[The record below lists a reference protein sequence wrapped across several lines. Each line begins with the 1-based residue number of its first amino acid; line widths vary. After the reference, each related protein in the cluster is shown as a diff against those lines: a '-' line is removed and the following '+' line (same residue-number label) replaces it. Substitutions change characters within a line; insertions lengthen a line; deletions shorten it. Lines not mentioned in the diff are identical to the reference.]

1 MAGFDLVPV
10 DGGSPMH
17 LPEGETLLGRGPFL
31 GVSDKRVSR
40 HHGLLENLNG
50 QLRIKPTH
58 VNPCF
63 CQSSLDDPPQ
73 PLDRNQWHKLGQ
85 GHIISLLPGKY
96 IYKVVAVGGEDGTPR
111 NSQALQDEDEAVIK
125 SPPASPKPSDEPA
138 NHTRQGKGWTPRSH
152 EQESRLGG
160 SVDQKEPDEQLPNPP
175 TSNQTEAGVAEAE
188 KDKNEPKL
196 EPKKRVLPAW
206 MMVPIAAPK
215 SPTTTKVL
223 GAGNRGR
230 GTATRTTST
239 NQGVAKRARD
249 TAPLSGEEESEHS
262 EAEPTPRKREKR
274 KKSDEDE
281 DEDEEEVQSK
291 TAFKARQQV
300 KPSKVE
306 ESEES
311 DHFDVEEEDDGE
323 AKRRRRR
330 SFHSER
336 QQHFYVQSGGQRVRG
351 QGETASERSE
361 GQQGASESG
370 DVSGPAQSKARLR
383 TTCPYGKDCYRKNPV
398 HFQECSH
405 PGDSDYEEDS
415 AKDEEEEEEDA
426 DRPECPYGTDCYR
439 KNPLHWKE
447 YKHTKKTRAKKPVS
461 YNNDDDDDDE
471 FGDDDSFINDDSED
485 IGEDSDYEPPD
496 SDDSGKEDLKRLKK
510 EAKAFTKPK

>member
-10 DGGSPMH
+10 DGGSPIH

-63 CQSSLDDPPQ
+63 CQSSLDDLPQ
-73 PLDRNQWHKLGQ
+73 PLDRNQWHNLGQ
-85 GHIISLLPGKY
+85 GDIISLLPGKY
-96 IYKVVAVGGEDGTPR
+96 IYRVVAVGGEDGTPR
-111 NSQALQDEDEAVIK
+111 NSQALQDEDEAVVK
-125 SPPASPKPSDEPA
+125 SPPASPGPSDEPA
-138 NHTRQGKGWTPRSH
+138 YPTRRGTGWTPSSH
-152 EQESRLGG
+152 QQQSRLGG
-160 SVDQKEPDEQLPNPP
+160 SVDQKEPYEQLPNPP

-188 KDKNEPKL
+188 NDKNEPKR

-206 MMVPIAAPK
+206 MTVPIASPK
-215 SPTTTKVL
+215 NTTTTTK
-223 GAGNRGR
+223 GFGNRGR
-230 GTATRTTST
+230 GTATPTTST
-239 NQGVAKRARD
+239 NQGAAKRARY
-249 TAPLSGEEESEHS
+249 TVPLSGEEESEHS
-262 EAEPTPRKREKR
+262 EAEPTPRKRVRR

-281 DEDEEEVQSK
+281 DNEEEVQS
-291 TAFKARQQV
+291 TTEFKARQQV
-300 KPSKVE
+300 TPSKVE

-311 DHFDVEEEDDGE
+311 DHFDVEEDDGE
-323 AKRRRRR
+323 KRR
-330 SFHSER
+330 
-336 QQHFYVQSGGQRVRG
+336 GG
-351 QGETASERSE
+351 EASTVKGSSTSTSRAE
-361 GQQGASESG
+361 ASESEDRG
-370 DVSGPAQSKARLR
+370 REPQNGQKVGKGPQGSGGVSGPAQSKARLR

-405 PGDSDYEEDS
+405 PGDSDYEDSS
-415 AKDEEEEEEDA
+415 AKDEEEEEDA

-461 YNNDDDDDDE
+461 YNNDDDDDDDE
-471 FGDDDSFINDDSED
+471 FGDDDSFINDESED
-485 IGEDSDYEPPD
+485 IGGDSDYEPPD
-496 SDDSGKEDLKRLKK
+496 SDDSGKEDLKTLKK
-510 EAKAFTKPK
+510 EAKAFTRSK

>member
-1 MAGFDLVPV
+1 M
-10 DGGSPMH
+10 GSCA
-17 LPEGETLLGRGPFL
+17 
-31 GVSDKRVSR
+31 S
-40 HHGLLENLNG
+40 NL
-50 QLRIKPTH
+50 
-58 VNPCF
+58 
-63 CQSSLDDPPQ
+63 
-73 PLDRNQWHKLGQ
+73 
-85 GHIISLLPGKY
+85 
-96 IYKVVAVGGEDGTPR
+96 
-111 NSQALQDEDEAVIK
+111 NSQALQDEEEAVIK

-160 SVDQKEPDEQLPNPP
+160 SVEQKEPDEQLPNRP
-175 TSNQTEAGVAEAE
+175 TSNQTETGVAEAE

-215 SPTTTKVL
+215 SPTTKVL
-223 GAGNRGR
+223 GDGNRGR

-262 EAEPTPRKREKR
+262 EAEPTPRKRVRR

-281 DEDEEEVQSK
+281 DDDEEEEVQSK

-311 DHFDVEEEDDGE
+311 DHFDVEEEEDDGE
-323 AKRRRRR
+323 KRRGGGGEASTSKGSSTSTSRAEARE
-330 SFHSER
+330 SEDRGR
-336 QQHFYVQSGGQRVRG
+336 QPPNGQKVG
-351 QGETASERSE
+351 KGP
-361 GQQGASESG
+361 QGAG

-415 AKDEEEEEEDA
+415 AKEEEEEEDA

-461 YNNDDDDDDE
+461 YNNDDDDDE
-471 FGDDDSFINDDSED
+471 FGDDDSFINDESED

>member
-10 DGGSPMH
+10 DGGSPIH

-40 HHGLLENLNG
+40 HHCLLENLNG

-63 CQSSLDDPPQ
+63 CQSSLDDLPQ
-73 PLDRNQWHKLGQ
+73 PLDRNQWHELGQ
-85 GHIISLLPGKY
+85 GDIISLLPGKY

-125 SPPASPKPSDEPA
+125 SPPASPEPSDEPA
-138 NHTRQGKGWTPRSH
+138 YPTRQDKGWTPSSH
-152 EQESRLGG
+152 EQQSRLGG

-175 TSNQTEAGVAEAE
+175 TSNQTEAGVTEAE
-188 KDKNEPKL
+188 NDKNEPKL

-206 MMVPIAAPK
+206 MTVPIVSPK
-215 SPTTTKVL
+215 NPTTTTTTK
-223 GAGNRGR
+223 GFGNRAR
-230 GTATRTTST
+230 GTATPTTST
-239 NQGVAKRARD
+239 NQGAAKRARY
-249 TAPLSGEEESEHS
+249 TAPLSGEDESEHS
-262 EAEPTPRKREKR
+262 EAEPTPRKRVRR

-281 DEDEEEVQSK
+281 DNEEEVQST

-306 ESEES
+306 ESVES
-311 DHFDVEEEDDGE
+311 DHFDVEEDDGE
-323 AKRRRRR
+323 KRR
-330 SFHSER
+330 
-336 QQHFYVQSGGQRVRG
+336 GGEASTANVSSTSTSRA
-351 QGETASERSE
+351 EASESE
-361 GQQGASESG
+361 DRGREPQKVGKGPQGSG

-383 TTCPYGKDCYRKNPV
+383 TTCPYGKGCYRKNPV

-405 PGDSDYEEDS
+405 PGDSDYEDSS
-415 AKDEEEEEEDA
+415 AKDEEEEEDA

-447 YKHTKKTRAKKPVS
+447 YKHTKKTRAQKPVS
-461 YNNDDDDDDE
+461 YNDDDDDDDE
-471 FGDDDSFINDDSED
+471 FGGDDSFINDESED

-496 SDDSGKEDLKRLKK
+496 SDDSGKEDLKTLTK
-510 EAKAFTKPK
+510 EAKAFTRPK

>member
-10 DGGSPMH
+10 DGGSPIH

-31 GVSDKRVSR
+31 G
-40 HHGLLENLNG
+40 
-50 QLRIKPTH
+50 TH

-160 SVDQKEPDEQLPNPP
+160 SVEQKEPDEQLPNPP
-175 TSNQTEAGVAEAE
+175 TSNQTETGVAEAE

-215 SPTTTKVL
+215 SPTTK
-223 GAGNRGR
+223 GR

-262 EAEPTPRKREKR
+262 EAEPTPRKRVRR

-281 DEDEEEVQSK
+281 DDDEE
-291 TAFKARQQV
+291 AFKARQQV

-323 AKRRRRR
+323 KRRGGEASTSKGSSTSTSRAEARE
-330 SFHSER
+330 SEDRGR
-336 QQHFYVQSGGQRVRG
+336 QPPNGQKVSKG
-351 QGETASERSE
+351 P
-361 GQQGASESG
+361 QGAG

-415 AKDEEEEEEDA
+415 AKDEEEDA

-461 YNNDDDDDDE
+461 YNNDDDDDE
-471 FGDDDSFINDDSED
+471 FGDDDSFINDESED

>member
-17 LPEGETLLGRGPFL
+17 LPEGETLLGRGLFL
-31 GVSDKRVSR
+31 G
-40 HHGLLENLNG
+40 
-50 QLRIKPTH
+50 TH

-125 SPPASPKPSDEPA
+125 SPPASPKPSDESA
-138 NHTRQGKGWTPRSH
+138 YHTRQGKGWTPRSH

-160 SVDQKEPDEQLPNPP
+160 SVEQKEPDEQLPNPP

-188 KDKNEPKL
+188 KEKNEPKL

-215 SPTTTKVL
+215 SPHH
-223 GAGNRGR
+223 
-230 GTATRTTST
+230 
-239 NQGVAKRARD
+239 Q
-249 TAPLSGEEESEHS
+249 
-262 EAEPTPRKREKR
+262 
-274 KKSDEDE
+274 
-281 DEDEEEVQSK
+281 
-291 TAFKARQQV
+291 RQQV

-323 AKRRRRR
+323 KRKGGGGEASTAKGSSTSTCRA
-330 SFHSER
+330 E
-336 QQHFYVQSGGQRVRG
+336 
-351 QGETASERSE
+351 ASESE
-361 GQQGASESG
+361 DRGRQPPNGQKVSKGPQESG

-461 YNNDDDDDDE
+461 YNNDDDDDE

>member
-1 MAGFDLVPV
+1 MQ
-10 DGGSPMH
+10 
-17 LPEGETLLGRGPFL
+17 
-31 GVSDKRVSR
+31 VSDKRVSR

-125 SPPASPKPSDEPA
+125 SPPASPKPSDESA
-138 NHTRQGKGWTPRSH
+138 YHTRQGKGWTPRSH

-160 SVDQKEPDEQLPNPP
+160 SVEQKEPDEQLPNPP

-188 KDKNEPKL
+188 KEKNEPKL

-215 SPTTTKVL
+215 SPTTKVL

-262 EAEPTPRKREKR
+262 EAEPTPRKRERR

-281 DEDEEEVQSK
+281 DDDEEEVQSK
-291 TAFKARQQV
+291 TAFNARQQV

-323 AKRRRRR
+323 KRKGGGGEASTAKGSSTSTCRA
-330 SFHSER
+330 E
-336 QQHFYVQSGGQRVRG
+336 
-351 QGETASERSE
+351 ASESE
-361 GQQGASESG
+361 DRGRQPPNGQKVSKGPQESG

-461 YNNDDDDDDE
+461 YNNDDDDDE
-471 FGDDDSFINDDSED
+471 FGTTTASSMMIARTLVKTLTMSHLTQTTVARRTSKDSRKKPRHSQSRNEL
-485 IGEDSDYEPPD
+485 YW
-496 SDDSGKEDLKRLKK
+496 LKLDESPLTCMLFKWG
-510 EAKAFTKPK
+510 